1 MTKWKKYEGTDG
13 QIYEILNARDGFVLR
28 NNGVESNI
36 LRKLSNEIV
45 LTGCDYLICEP
56 HPLAE
61 VEPPDI

>member
-1 MTKWKKYEGTDG
+1 MTEWKEYTGSDE

-56 HPLAE
+56 
-61 VEPPDI
+61 PPPSRS